1 MNKKVVALFAISV
14 FAGAGYVAWAYSP
27 FGKTVISK
35 RLLSRWEKD
44 LKVDKANKELLEK
57 ELKVLDYEQHV
68 LLWNLTRWHLAKPS
82 ETTLSTKEAT
92 KRKRSLKVVLEDL
105 LKINTTEKRKEKKLK
120 NLALQLNESGIEK
133 HAALK
138 QITDMLQS

>member
-27 FGKTVISK
+27 LGKKVISK

-82 ETTLSTKEAT
+82 E
-92 KRKRSLKVVLEDL
+92 
-105 LKINTTEKRKEKKLK
+105 RKEKKLK
-120 NLALQLNESGIEK
+120 NLALQLKESGIEK

-138 QITDMLQS
+138 QITNMLQS

>member
-27 FGKTVISK
+27 LGKTVISK

-44 LKVDKANKELLEK
+44 LKVDKANRELLEK
-57 ELKVLDYEQHV
+57 ELKVLDYELHV

-82 ETTLSTKEAT
+82 ETTLNTEDAT
-92 KRKRSLKVVLEDL
+92 KKKRSLKVVLEDL

-120 NLALQLNESGIEK
+120 KLALQLNESGIEK

>member
-27 FGKTVISK
+27 LGKKVISK

-44 LKVDKANKELLEK
+44 LKVDKTNKELLEK

-82 ETTLSTKEAT
+82 E
-92 KRKRSLKVVLEDL
+92 
-105 LKINTTEKRKEKKLK
+105 RKEKKLK
-120 NLALQLNESGIEK
+120 KLALQLNESGIEK

>member
-27 FGKTVISK
+27 LGKTVISK

-44 LKVDKANKELLEK
+44 LKVDKGNRELLEK
-57 ELKVLDYEQHV
+57 ELKVLDYQQHV

-82 ETTLSTKEAT
+82 ETTSSTKGDS
-92 KRKRSLKVVLEDL
+92 KKKWSLKVVLEDL

-120 NLALQLNESGIEK
+120 KLALQLNKLGIEK

>member
-14 FAGAGYVAWAYSP
+14 FAGGCYVAWAYSP
-27 FGKTVISK
+27 LGKTVISK

-44 LKVDKANKELLEK
+44 LKVDKANKDLLEK
-57 ELKVLDYEQHV
+57 ELKVLDYEHHV

-82 ETTLSTKEAT
+82 E
-92 KRKRSLKVVLEDL
+92 
-105 LKINTTEKRKEKKLK
+105 RKEKKLK
-120 NLALQLNESGIEK
+120 KLALQLNESGIEK

>member
-14 FAGAGYVAWAYSP
+14 FAGVGYVAWAYSP
-27 FGKTVISK
+27 LGKMVISK
-35 RLLSRWEKD
+35 RLLNRWEKD

-68 LLWNLTRWHLAKPS
+68 LLWDLTRWHFAKPS
-82 ETTLSTKEAT
+82 E
-92 KRKRSLKVVLEDL
+92 
-105 LKINTTEKRKEKKLK
+105 RKEKKLK

>member
-27 FGKTVISK
+27 LGKTVISK

-44 LKVDKANKELLEK
+44 LKVDKANRELLEK

-82 ETTLSTKEAT
+82 ETTLSK
-92 KRKRSLKVVLEDL
+92 KGDKKKKRSLKVVLEDL
-105 LKINTTEKRKEKKLK
+105 LKIKTTEKRKEKKLK
-120 NLALQLNESGIEK
+120 KLALQLNESGIEK